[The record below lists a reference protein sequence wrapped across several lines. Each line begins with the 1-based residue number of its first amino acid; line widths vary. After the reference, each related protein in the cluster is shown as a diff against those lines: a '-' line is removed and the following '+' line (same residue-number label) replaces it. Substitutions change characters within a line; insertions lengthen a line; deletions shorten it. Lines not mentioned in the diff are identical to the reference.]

1 MKVYALDD
9 DVCLGD
15 QTKAYAIDN
24 ELEVV
29 ACGRVP
35 ELELGRSVC
44 CTALA
49 SVPSDTIQE
58 GQVELIQTIFKA
70 VEVLD
75 ARNLRQNLEDV
86 GHAVAIGVYP
96 GSSDKVDRSTDHV
109 IETDQ

>member
-1 MKVYALDD
+1 MLMMAAQKRGDRSLPKFRGVKVYALDD

-44 CTALA
+44 CTEL
-49 SVPSDTIQE
+49 VPENETI
-58 GQVELIQTIFKA
+58 G
-70 VEVLD
+70 
-75 ARNLRQNLEDV
+75 
-86 GHAVAIGVYP
+86 
-96 GSSDKVDRSTDHV
+96 
-109 IETDQ
+109 